1 MSTQGQHPTRRYAVP
16 PAQELRFE
24 LENPTDALS
33 LKVISGYA
41 ELFGIELVTGATY
54 GFSHEQRGGVW
65 VPGIN
70 GEGAEIEMSLPLPL
84 SSRLA
89 KGSIDSVYVASES
102 ATSHYF
108 NLHLALTRLRL
119 QARPSSFATTRD
131 LSQPDDEVAPPRILV
146 VGERGAGKS
155 TLIKMLANWR
165 NRSERATAGTARP
178 PSGIT
183 IVSLDPSEGTW
194 TMPGTIGVAS
204 TSALL
209 PTTTPAAPFGTAF
222 SSGPPVPF
230 PPPPASS
237 SSSDSAPPPY
247 VPPVNPDAYAPLVD
261 PLIFFTGHL
270 SPTVNE
276 PHYELLV
283 QSVADAA
290 KRKVDGAGV
299 DCWKAGWI
307 VDTPGEWVEKKG
319 NGHERIKAAVRAF
332 EINVLVVVGTERL
345 SVEMNKL
352 MNTNKTVTVIRVP
365 KSDGASDLDLPT
377 MSRLQALQTRA
388 YFYGG
393 PPLTQ
398 GLLSPFSIIV
408 RWSDIRILR
417 VGELA
422 GTHAPSSALPLGAT
436 RLTRD
441 TELVE
446 VDLDGP
452 RAASEVVNRI
462 LAVPMAEEERDG
474 QEKVVRGPV
483 MGFVWVSALDKD
495 KKKITLLSPLPGR
508 LPRKNLIVGSVD
520 FVDSA

>member
-89 KGSIDSVYVASES
+89 NGPTLASAAGEARTHPNSAVDTQSRGPTLGKMARVVWPALGMQPFVSAFERIPGCRFALLQHSRGTYLRAWTDSSRTLWGLLVPALAREDRHLCSLQLCNNYRRECATPDMPSFHDLYVTGSIDSVYLASES

-332 EINVLVVVGTERL
+332 ESE
-345 SVEMNKL
+345 
-352 MNTNKTVTVIRVP
+352 
-365 KSDGASDLDLPT
+365 
-377 MSRLQALQTRA
+377 
-388 YFYGG
+388 
-393 PPLTQ
+393 
-398 GLLSPFSIIV
+398 SP
-408 RWSDIRILR
+408 
-417 VGELA
+417 G
-422 GTHAPSSALPLGAT
+422 APSCLCRSIAYTARTGSQ
-436 RLTRD
+436 RSGRRRN
-441 TELVE
+441 
-446 VDLDGP
+446 
-452 RAASEVVNRI
+452 RA
-462 LAVPMAEEERDG
+462 
-474 QEKVVRGPV
+474 
-483 MGFVWVSALDKD
+483 
-495 KKKITLLSPLPGR
+495 
-508 LPRKNLIVGSVD
+508 IVGRDEQAHEHQQDRHRYPSSQV
-520 FVDSA
+520 

>member
-1 MSTQGQHPTRRYAVP
+1 MSTAAPYPTRRYSVP

-24 LENPTDALS
+24 LENASDALS
-33 LKVISGYA
+33 LKVVSGYA
-41 ELFGIELVTGATY
+41 ELYGIELVTNLSY
-54 GFSHEQRGGVW
+54 GFSYEQRGGVW
-65 VPGIN
+65 VPGVN
-70 GEGAEIEMSLPLPL
+70 GEGAEIEM
-84 SSRLA
+84 R
-89 KGSIDSVYVASES
+89 SIDSVYLASES
-102 ATSHYF
+102 TTSHYF

-131 LSQPDDEVAPPRILV
+131 LSQPDDEVAPPRVLV
-146 VGERGAGKS
+146 VGERGSGKS

-165 NRSERATAGTARP
+165 NRSERATAGTAKP

-183 IVSLDPSEGTW
+183 IVSLDPSEGSW
-194 TMPGTIGVAS
+194 TMPGTIGIAN

-230 PPPPASS
+230 PPSTASTS
-237 SSSDSAPPPY
+237 TSSDSAAPPY
-247 VPPVNPDAYAPLVD
+247 VPPVNVDAYAPLVD
-261 PLIFFTGHL
+261 PLVFFTGHL

-290 KRKVDGAGV
+290 KRKVDGAGIAS
-299 DCWKAGWI
+299 WKAGWI
-307 VDTPGEWVEKKG
+307 VDTPGEWVEKRG
-319 NGHERIKAAVRAF
+319 NGHERIKAAVRSF

-345 SVEMNKL
+345 SIEMNKL

-365 KSDGASDLDLPT
+365 KSDGASDLDLSA

-408 RWSDIRILR
+408 RWSDIRIMR

-446 VDLDGP
+446 VDLEGP
-452 RAASEVVNRI
+452 RAASEVVNRV

-474 QEKVVRGPV
+474 QDKVVKGPV

-508 LPRKNLIVGSVD
+508 LPRRTLIVGSVD
-520 FVDSA
+520 WVDAA

>member
-1 MSTQGQHPTRRYAVP
+1 MSQRSGRTARVVWPSPWNAAIRFCVREDLGYISHIHSTAKGTHPVHD
-16 PAQELRFE
+16 Q
-24 LENPTDALS
+24 
-33 LKVISGYA
+33 I
-41 ELFGIELVTGATY
+41 
-54 GFSHEQRGGVW
+54 HRGGSGPCLFRRLLSRVDILARCRRPSSSATIIA
-65 VPGIN
+65 VS
-70 GEGAEIEMSLPLPL
+70 AQSLTCL
-84 SSRLA
+84 SHYIYVT
-89 KGSIDSVYVASES
+89 GSIDSVYLASES
-102 ATSHYF
+102 ATGHYF

-155 TLIKMLANWR
+155 TLVKMLANWR

-230 PPPPASS
+230 PPPPAAASS

-290 KRKVDGAGV
+290 KRKVDGAGF

-332 EINVLVVVGTERL
+332 ESE
-345 SVEMNKL
+345 S
-352 MNTNKTVTVIRVP
+352 
-365 KSDGASDLDLPT
+365 
-377 MSRLQALQTRA
+377 
-388 YFYGG
+388 
-393 PPLTQ
+393 
-398 GLLSPFSIIV
+398 FS
-408 RWSDIRILR
+408 
-417 VGELA
+417 LA
-422 GTHAPSSALPLGAT
+422 P
-436 RLTRD
+436 
-441 TELVE
+441 
-446 VDLDGP
+446 
-452 RAASEVVNRI
+452 
-462 LAVPMAEEERDG
+462 
-474 QEKVVRGPV
+474 
-483 MGFVWVSALDKD
+483 
-495 KKKITLLSPLPGR
+495 
-508 LPRKNLIVGSVD
+508 
-520 FVDSA
+520 